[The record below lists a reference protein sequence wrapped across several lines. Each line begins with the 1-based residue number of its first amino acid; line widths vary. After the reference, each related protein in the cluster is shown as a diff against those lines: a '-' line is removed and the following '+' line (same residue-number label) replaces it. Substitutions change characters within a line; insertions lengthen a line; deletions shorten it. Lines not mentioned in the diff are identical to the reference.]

1 MQLHEYDHAFAS
13 SRSRYV
19 VKCEVNVTTQ
29 SVIMPFTYQHV
40 VSLYCITTAIF
51 AGLSMA
57 IEGSSIVLVAGIV
70 SLAVTPIVLLQRFQL
85 SRMSSKSL
93 AVSSAR
99 SLSLLSFHFILTSLS

>member
-1 MQLHEYDHAFAS
+1 MQRNEYDDSFTS
-13 SRSRYV
+13 SRGRYV
-19 VKCEVNVTTQ
+19 VKREVNVTTQ
-29 SVIMPFTYQHV
+29 SLIMPFTYQHV

-51 AGLSMA
+51 AVLSMA

-70 SLAVTPIVLLQRFQL
+70 SLAVTPIVLVQRFQL

-99 SLSLLSFHFILTSLS
+99 SLSLLSFHVILTSLS